1 MKPPG
6 WTWEICECKNSTPK
20 KFIWFDFI
28 YVTVLKWQ
36 TLWKQRTYWLLPSTQ
51 EGSQVSSGCGFK
63 RARGGMNVVL
73 ETSCILIVCMY
84 VLVVILYYSFAR
96 CYHWGKLDKRY
107 MGSSSIMFYRCEI
120 EFHFK
125 KEWVHSCLQGVL
137 LCREWDLIPH
147 AQVTSV
153 HHNGV
158 TLHAQEGSQCND
170 GGAEFSS
177 ISSSEGRERESEA
190 GRRAWTSRAPGSSFP
205 KVPSGGHKI
214 SDHPIAKTHMVGY
227 FPPCTHKC
235 EVMDR
240 IITLNFLFSL
250 WCLLPIIQ

>member
-96 CYHWGKLDKRY
+96 CYHWGKLATHHVFLYCAVCAWSLSRVCLFATPLTAPRQAPPS
-107 MGSSSIMFYRCEI
+107 MGILQARILEWVAILLLRGSSWPRD
-120 EFHFK
+120 
-125 KEWVHSCLQGVL
+125 GT
-137 LCREWDLIPH
+137 
-147 AQVTSV
+147 QVSY
-153 HHNGV
+153 
-158 TLHAQEGSQCND
+158 
-170 GGAEFSS
+170 
-177 ISSSEGRERESEA
+177 IA
-190 GRRAWTSRAPGSSFP
+190 GRLFTIWALFLKASCESLKYLNIFKCVIKKKKAQFSDYICPIDHSLPTPGLSEL
-205 KVPSGGHKI
+205 VPSYL
-214 SDHPIAKTHMVGY
+214 SPLAL
-227 FPPCTHKC
+227 C
-235 EVMDR
+235 
-240 IITLNFLFSL
+240 
-250 WCLLPIIQ
+250 